1 MLRTMEHEMTIM
13 NLLLHEYNWNRKK
26 CGYIKQR
33 LKQTKKKDRK
43 KTIKRWS
50 RQHKRFFIVKIILK
64 GNFQSLNS

>member
-33 LKQTKKKDRK
+33 LKQTKKKDREK
-43 KTIKRWS
+43 KNNNQTM
-50 RQHKRFFIVKIILK
+50 VTPT
-64 GNFQSLNS
+64 

>member
-33 LKQTKKKDRK
+33 LKQTKKKKQRK
-43 KTIKRWS
+43 MKTTIKRWS
-50 RQHKRFFIVKIILK
+50 RQHKRFFIVKIIFK
-64 GNFQSLNS
+64 A

>member
-33 LKQTKKKDRK
+33 LKQTKKKKDREK

-50 RQHKRFFIVKIILK
+50 RQHKRFFIVKIIFK
-64 GNFQSLNS
+64 A

>member
-33 LKQTKKKDRK
+33 LKHADREK
-43 KTIKRWS
+43 WK
-50 RQHKRFFIVKIILK
+50 Q
-64 GNFQSLNS
+64 QSNDGHANINDSS

>member
-33 LKQTKKKDRK
+33 LKQTKKKRQRK
-43 KTIKRWS
+43 KK
-50 RQHKRFFIVKIILK
+50 
-64 GNFQSLNS
+64 QSNDGHANINDSS

>member
-33 LKQTKKKDRK
+33 LKQTKKKTEK
-43 KTIKRWS
+43 KKAIKRWS
-50 RQHKRFFIVKIILK
+50 HQHKRFFIVKIIFK
-64 GNFQSLNS
+64 A

>member
-33 LKQTKKKDRK
+33 LKQTKKKKDREK
-43 KTIKRWS
+43 WK
-50 RQHKRFFIVKIILK
+50 Q
-64 GNFQSLNS
+64 QSNDGHANINDSS

>member
-13 NLLLHEYNWNRKK
+13 NLLLHEYNWNRNK

-33 LKQTKKKDRK
+33 LKQTKKKKDRK

-50 RQHKRFFIVKIILK
+50 RQHKRFFIVKIIFK
-64 GNFQSLNS
+64 A

>member
-33 LKQTKKKDRK
+33 LKQTKKKRQRK
-43 KTIKRWS
+43 KKAIKRWS
-50 RQHKRFFIVKIILK
+50 RQQKQFFIVKIIFK
-64 GNFQSLNS
+64 A

>member
-33 LKQTKKKDRK
+33 LKQTKKKTEKNENNNQTMVTPTLR
-43 KTIKRWS
+43 
-50 RQHKRFFIVKIILK
+50 ILH
-64 GNFQSLNS
+64 S

>member
-33 LKQTKKKDRK
+33 LKQTKKKDREK
-43 KTIKRWS
+43 KTTIKRWS
-50 RQHKRFFIVKIILK
+50 RQHKRFFIVKIIFK
-64 GNFQSLNS
+64 A

>member
-33 LKQTKKKDRK
+33 LKQTKKKTEK
-43 KTIKRWS
+43 NENNNQTM
-50 RQHKRFFIVKIILK
+50 VTPT
-64 GNFQSLNS
+64 

>member
-33 LKQTKKKDRK
+33 LKQTKKKTEK
-43 KTIKRWS
+43 KKKQSNDGHANINDS
-50 RQHKRFFIVKIILK
+50 SYIVEIIFK
-64 GNFQSLNS
+64 A

>member
-33 LKQTKKKDRK
+33 LKQTKKKKRQRK
-43 KTIKRWS
+43 KK
-50 RQHKRFFIVKIILK
+50 
-64 GNFQSLNS
+64 QSNDGHANINDFS

>member
-33 LKQTKKKDRK
+33 LKQTKKKKDREK
-43 KTIKRWS
+43 KKQSNDGHANIK
-50 RQHKRFFIVKIILK
+50 
-64 GNFQSLNS
+64 NSS